1 MSIIA
6 CSIVCVP
13 ICSERACSPINFVPL
28 EQQIAD
34 GTYYDEGRL
43 RVFEGVQFPDSV
55 SPPVIGKP
63 QRELLDS
70 ISSIF
75 ARQGTSVQI
84 IISPLYNQ
92 IRLNPSDLRC
102 LKQLFGSDHVND
114 FSGPNLWNTDLHN
127 YYEASHY
134 RPHVAVAVMDSVY

>member
-1 MSIIA
+1 MPHQLGEILLGYIGSGINFRVLKTFPVDQLLKMLLKRIRVHILK
-6 CSIVCVP
+6 CIFKRH
-13 ICSERACSPINFVPL
+13 IRACH
-28 EQQIAD
+28 
-34 GTYYDEGRL
+34 
-43 RVFEGVQFPDSV
+43 
-55 SPPVIGKP
+55 
-63 QRELLDS
+63 
-70 ISSIF
+70 SSIF

-92 IRLNPSDLRC
+92 IRLNPNDLQC
-102 LKQLFGSDHVND
+102 LKQLFGSDNVND